1 MDLGSM
7 EAPRT
12 AGMLCRV
19 DRRVSMEHRDIGLK
33 EEAGRAQL
41 SVGAW
46 GEKPQNSKART
57 VGHHGRITNFVSFFE
72 ARLH

>member
-7 EAPRT
+7 EAPRM
-12 AGMLCRV
+12 AGVLCRV
-19 DRRVSMEHRDIGLK
+19 GRRVSLEHRDIGLK
-33 EEAGRAQL
+33 EEARRQL